1 MFNVNG
7 ITIISLEKDHFSECV
22 FTVLV
27 YRKQVK
33 SMNEFC
39 SLLEYLLV
47 ANSADVIA
55 GDFNQ
60 HLSNLVK
67 YTFSQI

>member
-1 MFNVNG
+1 
-7 ITIISLEKDHFSECV
+7 
-22 FTVLV
+22 
-27 YRKQVK
+27 
-33 SMNEFC
+33 MNEFC
-39 SLLEYLLV
+39 GLLEYLLV

-60 HLSNLVK
+60 HLSNPVK